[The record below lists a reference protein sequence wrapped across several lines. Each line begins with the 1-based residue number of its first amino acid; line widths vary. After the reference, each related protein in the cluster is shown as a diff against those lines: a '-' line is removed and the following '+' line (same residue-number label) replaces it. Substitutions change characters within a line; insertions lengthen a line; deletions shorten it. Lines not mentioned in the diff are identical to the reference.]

1 MTYRVRVWDLPTRV
15 FHWAL
20 AACVIAL
27 VVTGQI
33 GGSAMD
39 WHFRLGYAVLTL
51 LLFRLAWGLVGGHW
65 SRFSSFLYAPS
76 TVLRYLRGQ
85 GGPELS
91 TGHNPLGAG
100 SVFAL
105 LFFLLVQVATGLIS
119 DDEIAS
125 SGPLTSLVPSTWVSQ
140 ATWYHH
146 SVGKL
151 VLIVLVAL
159 HVAAILFYLL
169 RKRQNLVRSML
180 LGDKEVEQAL
190 PSSRDDVRTRLLAI
204 VLLAVCAGLVSLLLK
219 LAPAGY

>member
-1 MTYRVRVWDLPTRV
+1 MTHQVRVWDLPTRV
-15 FHWAL
+15 FHWTL
-20 AACVIAL
+20 AVCVISL

-39 WHFRLGYAVLTL
+39 WHFRFGYAVLTL

-91 TGHNPLGAG
+91 AGHNPLGAG

-119 DDEIAS
+119 DDEIAA

-151 VLIVLVAL
+151 VLIVLVTL

-169 RKRQNLVRSML
+169 RKRQNLVRPML

>member
-1 MTYRVRVWDLPTRV
+1 MTHKVRVWDLPTRV
-15 FHWAL
+15 FHWTL

-39 WHFRLGYAVLTL
+39 WHFRLGYVVLTL

-76 TVLRYLRGQ
+76 TLLRYLRGQ

-105 LFFLLVQVATGLIS
+105 LLFLLVQVATGLIS
-119 DDEIAS
+119 DDEIAT
-125 SGPLTSLVPSTWVSQ
+125 SGPLTSLVPGTWVSQ
-140 ATWYHH
+140 ATWYHT
-146 SVGKL
+146 SIGKL

-159 HVAAILFYLL
+159 HVAAILFYFL
-169 RKRQNLVRSML
+169 RKRQNLVRPML

-204 VLLAVCAGLVSLLLK
+204 VLLAVCAGLVALLLK
-219 LAPAGY
+219 LAPVGY

>member
-1 MTYRVRVWDLPTRV
+1 MTHQVRVWDLPTRV
-15 FHWAL
+15 FHWTL
-20 AACVIAL
+20 AVCVISL

-39 WHFRLGYAVLTL
+39 WHFRFGYVVLTL

-169 RKRQNLVRSML
+169 RKRQNLVRPML

-190 PSSRDDVRTRLLAI
+190 PSSRDDARTRLLAI

>member
-1 MTYRVRVWDLPTRV
+1 MTHQVRVWDLPTRV
-15 FHWAL
+15 FHWTL
-20 AACVIAL
+20 AVCVISL

-39 WHFRLGYAVLTL
+39 WHFRFGYAVLTL

-119 DDEIAS
+119 DDEIAA

-151 VLIVLVAL
+151 VLIVLVTL

-169 RKRQNLVRSML
+169 RKRQNLVRPML

>member
-151 VLIVLVAL
+151 VLIVLVTL
-159 HVAAILFYLL
+159 HVTAILFYLL

>member
-1 MTYRVRVWDLPTRV
+1 MTHRVRVWDLPTRV

-76 TVLRYLRGQ
+76 TLLRYLCGQ

-105 LFFLLVQVATGLIS
+105 LFFLLAQVATGLIS
-119 DDEIAS
+119 DDEIAT

-169 RKRQNLVRSML
+169 RKRQNLVRPML

-190 PSSRDDVRTRLLAI
+190 PSSRDDARTRLLAI

>member
-1 MTYRVRVWDLPTRV
+1 MTHQVRVWDLPTRV
-15 FHWAL
+15 FHWTL
-20 AACVIAL
+20 VVCVISL

-39 WHFRLGYAVLTL
+39 WHFRFGYVVLTL

-91 TGHNPLGAG
+91 AGHNPLGAG

-119 DDEIAS
+119 DDEIAA

-151 VLIVLVAL
+151 VLIVLVTL

-169 RKRQNLVRSML
+169 RKRQNLVRPML

>member
-1 MTYRVRVWDLPTRV
+1 MTHQVRVWDLPTRI
-15 FHWAL
+15 FHWTL
-20 AACVIAL
+20 AVCVISL

-39 WHFRLGYAVLTL
+39 WHFRFGYAVLTL

-76 TVLRYLRGQ
+76 TLLRYLRGQ

-151 VLIVLVAL
+151 VLIVLVTL

-169 RKRQNLVRSML
+169 RKRQNLVRPML

-190 PSSRDDVRTRLLAI
+190 PSSRDDARTRLLAI

>member
-1 MTYRVRVWDLPTRV
+1 MTHQVRVWDLPTRV
-15 FHWAL
+15 FHWTL
-20 AACVIAL
+20 AVCVISL

-39 WHFRLGYAVLTL
+39 WHFRFGYTVLTL

-169 RKRQNLVRSML
+169 RKRQNLVRPML